1 MDNNDGVVDFDMR
14 GVLERMTDDL
24 VKTAQALDGK
34 ETRCKV
40 YHRYGYITKAKIIL
54 TG

>member
-1 MDNNDGVVDFDMR
+1 MNNKDGVIDFDMR

-24 VKTAQALDGK
+24 VETAQALDGK
-34 ETRCKV
+34 ETRCKA
-40 YHRYGYITKAKIIL
+40 YCRYGYITKAKLIL